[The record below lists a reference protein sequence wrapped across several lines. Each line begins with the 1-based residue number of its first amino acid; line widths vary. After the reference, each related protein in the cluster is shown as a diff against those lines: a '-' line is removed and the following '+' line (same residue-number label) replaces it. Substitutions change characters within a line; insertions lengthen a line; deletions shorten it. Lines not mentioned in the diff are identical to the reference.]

1 MSDKFGELT
10 WRKISPL
17 GRLPKKLV
25 PRFLRKE
32 PEAIEEA
39 KEWIDKYGHIIL
51 FTQQKSKGWEK
62 VWVTDEGEI
71 YMDDE
76 ENEPTLKEL
85 DQRLRNVEAPDELYG
100 ESIEKKL
107 SYLKE
112 HEKPL

>member
-1 MSDKFGELT
+1 MRENLGELT

-17 GRLPKKLV
+17 GLLPKKLV

-32 PEAIEEA
+32 PDAISEA
-39 KEWIDKYGHIIL
+39 KEWVEKYGHIIL

-62 VWVTDEGEI
+62 VWVTDEGDI
-71 YMDDE
+71 YMNDE
-76 ENEPTLKEL
+76 ENNPTLKEI
-85 DQRLRNVEAPDELYG
+85 DHRLRLADAPEELYA
-100 ESIEKKL
+100 EPIEKKL